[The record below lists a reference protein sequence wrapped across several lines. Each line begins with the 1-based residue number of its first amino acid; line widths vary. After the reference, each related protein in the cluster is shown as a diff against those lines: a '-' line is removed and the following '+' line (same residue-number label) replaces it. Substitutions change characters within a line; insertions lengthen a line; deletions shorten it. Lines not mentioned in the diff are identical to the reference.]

1 MGCKINI
8 HAKKAA
14 IDRQGKTGVA
24 VYVKGAGRP
33 RFWIKFGTLSTIKM
47 SNHEE

>member
-14 IDRQGKTGVA
+14 IDRQAKTAVA
-24 VYVKGAGRP
+24 AYLKAHGHA
-33 RFWIKFGTLSTIKM
+33 RFWTKFGYPSIIKM
-47 SNHEE
+47 SNHEV